1 MLKGCLWLK
10 ALKGFIIRVRVM
22 VVVAVDVWILNFF
35 SFASSD
41 ASYSQPFSYGVISQF
56 LFQTFN

>member
-1 MLKGCLWLK
+1 MKGCLWLK

-35 SFASSD
+35 SFATSD
-41 ASYSQPFSYGVISQF
+41 ASQPFSYGVISQF